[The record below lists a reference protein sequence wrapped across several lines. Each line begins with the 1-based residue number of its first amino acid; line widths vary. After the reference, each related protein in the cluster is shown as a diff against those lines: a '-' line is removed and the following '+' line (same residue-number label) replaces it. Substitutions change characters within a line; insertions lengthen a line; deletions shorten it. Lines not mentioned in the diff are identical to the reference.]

1 MKIMAKVTRYIELS
15 DATVLDASEQKE
27 RTKLHRTLT
36 ACGLSPKH
44 QRGLKE
50 RAIVFDNKSLV
61 QAYIKAAERAKHIKK
76 LSRRSRRS
84 LGKMTWQLYD
94 LGIENVN
101 CRSLQTIMNELKQN
115 AKAADQLKRKRM
127 TRPPHRSAQPEEIYY
142 DGADEFNEEDDV
154 DAVPAEATA
163 F

>member
-1 MKIMAKVTRYIELS
+1 MELS
-15 DATVLDASEQKE
+15 RQSKKLTPSEKKE
-27 RTKLHRTLT
+27 RSALRGEL
-36 ACGLSPKH
+36 ASCGLKPKH
-44 QRGLKE
+44 QNGLVQ

-115 AKAADQLKRKRM
+115 AKAADQLKRKRT

-154 DAVPAEATA
+154 DAVPTEATA